1 MKPRLQTS
9 LGQQLTLTPQLQLAI
24 RLLQMSSLEL
34 EAEVGEALQSNPL
47 LDWDEGSNADEPAPP
62 GAPGEPPAQAETP
75 ADPRDDDDRGLSD
88 LPRFDEGG
96 DWSGSTGSTG
106 GDEDDAY
113 ERQVAAPETLHDHL
127 RWQLQ
132 MGPLPPR
139 AQQIALALIDAVDED
154 GYLRAPLADIASAL
168 VPDIHAADA
177 EILAVLA
184 EVQAFD
190 PPGVAARDLAECLS
204 LQLHGLP
211 DSPERALARR
221 IIDEALAQIPK
232 LGAAGIARVLGCE
245 ADACDAALEL
255 LRSLDP
261 RPGARFDSGSGHDYV
276 IPDCEVR
283 RGRSGWD
290 VRLVGDAWPRVRLA
304 QGYRELMRHA
314 RDHDAGYLRQNLQEA
329 RWLLKG
335 LRARA
340 ETLLRVCRS
349 LVRQQSA
356 FLEFGPQALRPLTL
370 RDIAEQLGLHE
381 STISRAVAR
390 KYIRTPR
397 GTLPLRAFFSA
408 SLGGDGEAPQ
418 AASGAVQ
425 AMLRELVA
433 NEDAAQPLSD
443 ARLVEVLALSGIQ
456 VARRTVAKYR
466 ELMRIPPAAER
477 MRRR

>member
-24 RLLQMSSLEL
+24 RLLQLSALEL

-47 LDWDEGSNADEPAPP
+47 LDWDDGSGHDDHPAP
-62 GAPGEPPAQAETP
+62 GADGSSADAPASSSEPS
-75 ADPRDDDDRGLSD
+75 DDDDRGLGD
-88 LPRFDEGG
+88 LPTFDGGG
-96 DWSGSTGSTG
+96 DWSGAGGS
-106 GDEDDAY
+106 DDDDTL

-154 GYLRAPLADIASAL
+154 GYLRAPLSDIASAL
-168 VPDIHAADA
+168 APDVVVGDA
-177 EILAVLA
+177 EIRAVLA
-184 EVQAFD
+184 ELQHFD
-190 PPGVAARDLAECLS
+190 PPGVAARDLGECLA

-211 DSPERALARR
+211 DSNERTLALR
-221 IIDEALAQIPK
+221 IIHEALAQIPK
-232 LGAAGIARVLGCE
+232 LGAAGIARALGSDAE
-245 ADACDAALEL
+245 ATDAALEL
-255 LRSLDP
+255 VRSLDP
-261 RPGARFDSGSGHDYV
+261 RPGARFDSTDGHDYV

-283 RGRSGWD
+283 RGRSGWE
-290 VRLVGDAWPRVRLA
+290 VRLVGEAWPRVRLA
-304 QGYRELMRHA
+304 VGYRELMRGA

-340 ETLLRVCRS
+340 DTLLRVGRC

-356 FLEFGPQALRPLTL
+356 FLEFGAQALRPLTL
-370 RDIAEQLGLHE
+370 REVAEHLGLHE
-381 STISRAVAR
+381 STVSRAVAR

-408 SLGGDGEAPQ
+408 SIGGEGEAPQ

-433 NEDAAQPLSD
+433 NEDSAQPLSD
-443 ARLVEVLALSGIQ
+443 ARLVEMLALSGIQ

-466 ELMRIPPAAER
+466 DVLRIPPAAER
-477 MRRR
+477 VRRR